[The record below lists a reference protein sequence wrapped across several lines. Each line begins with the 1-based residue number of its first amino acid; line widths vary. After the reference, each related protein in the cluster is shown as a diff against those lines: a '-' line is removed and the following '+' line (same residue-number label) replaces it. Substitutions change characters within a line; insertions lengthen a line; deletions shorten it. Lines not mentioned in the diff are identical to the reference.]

1 MRSGKLIFLR
11 NNRLRKNI
19 LIVLKTGKLIVSLK
33 FLKLLR
39 PYNRKP
45 KIVSV
50 LTRKLSHFLLLFLEN
65 NFVVQLYR
73 KVLLPTMTEYTVK
86 NSSIFEAKMHT

>member
-39 PYNRKP
+39 P
-45 KIVSV
+45 
-50 LTRKLSHFLLLFLEN
+50 
-65 NFVVQLYR
+65 
-73 KVLLPTMTEYTVK
+73 
-86 NSSIFEAKMHT
+86 